1 MKNGSLFLLMLHI
14 FLVYG
19 CKEAWKAGTIG
30 NPADLRYI
38 EVLNAREGA
47 GVTSAPPTVQ
57 TGGLLPGYEI
67 VSIRKADGSAL
78 DESLLQYFSIGG
90 STTVNV
96 PIRSNDS
103 VVDEDG
109 NLITS
114 VKAVSKGQNG
124 VIMVAAGH
132 TLPVGDYY
140 ITIKVTTEAEGTV
153 YSTVFDDAFHLQ
165 IAPLLPTM
173 MVYAPK
179 NQNLVYG
186 DPDSKT
192 VTPIVP
198 NGNPDISFAL
208 GNHSDKLVIDR
219 ATGAISLAPAYV
231 YSSRESLDVT
241 VHAISNINGEVA
253 AFEDVV
259 RVIITDVPEEMEVE
273 TIYFFYP
280 TLITSGAKP
289 NGGAG
294 YTVQKSSN
302 NPGDSQRIWGEGINN
317 YAKFLQVPERPVAN
331 VGQMPLQT
339 DTYNS
344 AGRTSPFDIW
354 TTMDSQDL
362 TPFQYGYKLSV
373 VFYYQVAFFRYLQDG
388 RTPSDLEVY
397 ISTDYTGGDIMDANG
412 SWMNG
417 TWTKINDD
425 IKSQKSLG
433 TNGTQSTGAPWGPV
447 FDGTPYPGDQTTG
460 GDPEGRKRPD
470 LGDFSQKW
478 VKCVYEIPD
487 SYYTSTNFTLAFRIR
502 SVNFT
507 DPITFSLNE
516 GRGGMYIFSDIHYK
530 AEESN

>member
-1 MKNGSLFLLMLHI
+1 MRNGSLFLLMLHI
-14 FLVYG
+14 VLLYG
-19 CKEAWKAGTIG
+19 CKETWKAGDIG
-30 NPADLRYI
+30 NPADLKYI
-38 EVLNAREGA
+38 HVLDAREGA
-47 GVTSAPPTVQ
+47 GVSSTPPTVQ
-57 TGGLLPGYEI
+57 TGGLLPEYEI
-67 VSIRKADGSAL
+67 VAIKKADGL
-78 DESLLQYFSIGG
+78 PLEESLLSYFSIGG
-90 STTVNV
+90 STTVNI

-103 VVDEDG
+103 VVDEEG

-114 VKAVSKGQNG
+114 VKAVSKGENG
-124 VIMVAAGH
+124 VITVAAGH

-140 ITIKVTTEAEGTV
+140 ITVKVTTEAEGTV
-153 YSTVFDDAFHLQ
+153 YSTVFDDAFHLK

-173 MVYAPK
+173 MIYAPK

-186 DPDSKT
+186 DPESKT

-219 ATGAISLAPAYV
+219 STGAISLASGYV
-231 YSSRESLDVT
+231 YNSRESLAVT
-241 VHAISNINGEVA
+241 VQAVSNINGETV

-259 RVIITDVPEEMEVE
+259 TVVITDTPEEMEVE

-294 YTVQKSSN
+294 YTVQKIK
-302 NPGDSQRIWGEGINN
+302 PGDSQRIWGEVVNN
-317 YAKFLQVPERPVAN
+317 HGKFLQVPERPAAN
-331 VGQMPLQT
+331 VGQMSLQT
-339 DTYNS
+339 DTYNLG
-344 AGRTSPFDIW
+344 GRTSPFDIW
-354 TTMDSQDL
+354 MAMDSQDL
-362 TPFQYGYKLSV
+362 TPFQYGYKLSLT
-373 VFYYQVAFFRYLQDG
+373 FYYQVAFFRYLQDG

-397 ISTDYTGGDIMDANG
+397 ISTDYSGGNIMDVNG
-412 SWMNG
+412 NWQNG

-478 VKCVYEIPD
+478 VKCVYEIPS
-487 SYYTSTNFTLAFRIR
+487 SYISTNFTLAFRIK

-507 DPITFSLNE
+507 DPIIFSQGE